1 MASYS
6 QLPDEFRRLL
16 ETVTSPFAS
25 TAAKFL
31 DAIPN
36 PEQHFTRAC
45 EILMTLIAT
54 ASPNST
60 PATSE
65 WRPMEKN
72 IGFRLNATFTLYWL
86 YREYDVL
93 LNPFRSHFVETCE
106 AEKARMGNLGPGERD
121 TAGERL
127 RRARLKMLLA
137 ILGGE
142 GSKLAD
148 LSAKDFYGTFEQ
160 MRLGESA
167 DLRTFAEEEGLPIQA
182 WNTATTHR
190 EHQQPQKSTNGY
202 HSNGSGGGRKTAGGT
217 PSPVPVGQTKQPVF
231 AQSFPHPH
239 PHQSY
244 PVSSGTSSIIIT
256 RKDQANASSSAFTE
270 ETATPPQYPPPPQS
284 QSPYDSS
291 NSNNYNNGGTVS
303 NDIVEDALSNAHVRH
318 LNSKEKSMLL
328 GNIVQAGR
336 IYHASDPEAYRRM
349 LDLNFDILQ
358 SLTVE
363 ILKKSSSSSSSTNNT
378 NTTANRDTKRQ
389 TLLNAVLPKLNLELR
404 SLDLINHLVIRPAT
418 DEPTSTSSILFNTTT
433 GPVDMSKTVPIMTV
447 SERTHLLHVFI
458 SNCILQLEA
467 PYGNHDDDGI
477 PLTTTTRRAK
487 GPDVARKVK
496 LLCMFITNLLT
507 REVVSSGEL
516 YFEMQNIYM
525 GFTTF
530 REARELWTNATGGRG
545 VGFVNM

>member
-6 QLPDEFRRLL
+6 QLPDELRRLL

-25 TAAKFL
+25 TATKFL

-45 EILMTLIAT
+45 EILITLIAT
-54 ASPNST
+54 ATPNST

-167 DLRTFAEEEGLPIQA
+167 DLRTFAEEEGPPVQA
-182 WNTATTHR
+182 WHTTTTTTTR
-190 EHQQPQKSTNGY
+190 EHQQQSQKSTNGY
-202 HSNGSGGGRKTAGGT
+202 HANGGGRKTAGGT
-217 PSPVPVGQTKQPVF
+217 PSPAPVGQTKQPVF

-239 PHQSY
+239 PQSY
-244 PVSSGTSSIIIT
+244 PVSSGTSIIT

-270 ETATPPQYPPPPQS
+270 ETATPPPPS
-284 QSPYDSS
+284 QSPYD
-291 NSNNYNNGGTVS
+291 NNGGSAVS
-303 NDIVEDALSNAHVRH
+303 NDIIEDALSNAHVRH
-318 LNSKEKSMLL
+318 LNSKERNMLL
-328 GNIVQAGR
+328 GNIIQAGR

-349 LDLNFDILQ
+349 LDLNFDLLQ

-363 ILKKSSSSSSSTNNT
+363 ILRKSSTSTSTN
-378 NTTANRDTKRQ
+378 ANRDTKRQ
-389 TLLNAVLPKLNLELR
+389 ALLNAVLPKLNLELR
-404 SLDLINHLVIRPAT
+404 SLDLINHLVVRPAT
-418 DEPTSTSSILFNTTT
+418 DEPNATLLA
-433 GPVDMSKTVPIMTV
+433 PADSKTVPIMTV

-467 PYGNHDDDGI
+467 PYGNHDDGI
-477 PLTTTTRRAK
+477 PLTTRRGK

-507 REVVSSGEL
+507 REVVNSGEL

-545 VGFVNM
+545 VGVGLGVGFVNM